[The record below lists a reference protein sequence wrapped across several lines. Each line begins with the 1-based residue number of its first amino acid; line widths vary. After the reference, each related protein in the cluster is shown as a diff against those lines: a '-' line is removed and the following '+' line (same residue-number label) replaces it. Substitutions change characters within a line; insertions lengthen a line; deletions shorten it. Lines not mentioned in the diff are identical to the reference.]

1 MCFVVALLQIP
12 PAMFKLYVD
21 SVIWGFKHTMR
32 NVAEISLNIL
42 YTLMQKFSVCQD
54 IASAGNFFKLY
65 FLDLMQ
71 HVFAVVTDTSHTAS
85 LTMHATILAFMF
97 QLVEEDK
104 IPVPLYDQMTVPA
117 ANNALF
123 VNEYVTQLIK
133 QAFSHLTDA
142 QIKVFIEG
150 LFFLNKNILGFKEH
164 LRDFLVQIKVCD
176 IYILCVIVVVC
187 YDDMCRNILVKI
199 HLICIWRKENVS
211 YWRNNRRNDR
221 S

>member
-164 LRDFLVQIKVCD
+164 LRDFLVQIKEYTGED
-176 IYILCVIVVVC
+176 SSDLYLEERERQLLEEQQKKRQILMDVPGMI
-187 YDDMCRNILVKI
+187 NP
-199 HLICIWRKENVS
+199 H
-211 YWRNNRRNDR
+211 DR
-221 S
+221 PDEMQE